1 MSVGFI
7 RFAKAAN
14 LVTAVCLFAFGITV
28 IVMPSL
34 DISVIRIVS
43 EALLIL
49 FGIFKMAGYFSK
61 ELYRLAFQYDLPLGI
76 LFIIIGTVMLIR
88 SWLETDIICT
98 LFGSAL
104 IIDSIFKV
112 IISKDAKKFGLRSW
126 ALLLILA
133 LLVCVAGILLL
144 FRPTESERLWLVI
157 FGSACILDGVLNFSE
172 KIFMVKVVKN
182 QKKEES
188 DEIKVQE

>member
-28 IVMPSL
+28 IVMLSL

-61 ELYRLAFQYDLPLGI
+61 DLYRLAFQYDPLGI

-182 QKKEES
+182 QKKEEP